1 MYKTI
6 NNPIFKIKSA
16 YMKKILFVLAA
27 ISVFGS
33 VSSQDFG
40 LQLYSLRNQLKKDFK
55 GGLDS
60 IHEFGIRNV
69 EGNEFYGITPEKF
82 RKGIDE
88 QGLKLVSFAVDYDD
102 LKKDL
107 TPVIQRA
114 RLLGVSFLVCY
125 WIPHKSS
132 NFDMSNVDEAAA
144 IFNQAGKILK
154 ENGIQL
160 CYHNH
165 GYEFQPSANG
175 TLFDDLLM
183 KTNPDYVSYEL
194 DVFWAKQGCVDPVQL
209 MKKYPSRFMLM
220 HLKDRQIGTRCDL
233 SGNANEE
240 TNVVLGNGDV
250 NIKKVMRAAKKTNVK
265 YFFIED
271 ESTRV
276 MQQIPQSLGYLKS
289 LK

>member
-1 MYKTI
+1 
-6 NNPIFKIKSA
+6 
-16 YMKKILFVLAA
+16 MKKILLLSVA
-27 ISVFGS
+27 IGLLINLQ
-33 VSSQDFG
+33 SQDYG

-55 GGLDS
+55 GSLDS
-60 IHEFGIRNV
+60 IHQFGIRNV
-69 EGNEFYGITPEKF
+69 EGNEFYGISPEKF

-102 LKKDL
+102 LNKDL
-107 TPVIQRA
+107 TPVIERA

-144 IFNQAGKILK
+144 RFNQAGKILK

-183 KTNPDYVSYEL
+183 KTNPDYVNYEL

-209 MKKYPSRFMLM
+209 IKKYPTRFLLM
-220 HLKDRQIGTRCDL
+220 HLKDRQVGTRCDL
-233 SGNANEE
+233 SGHAKEE

-250 NIKKVMRAAKKTNVK
+250 NIKKIIRAAKKTNVK
-265 YFFIED
+265 YLFIED
-271 ESTRV
+271 ESTPV
-276 MQQIPQSLGYLKS
+276 MQQIPQSLRYLKS

>member
-1 MYKTI
+1 
-6 NNPIFKIKSA
+6 
-16 YMKKILFVLAA
+16 MKKILLLLVATGLLMNLHA
-27 ISVFGS
+27 
-33 VSSQDFG
+33 QDYG

-55 GGLDS
+55 GALTN
-60 IHEFGIRNV
+60 IHGFGIRNV
-69 EGNEFYGITPEKF
+69 EGNEFYGLTPEAFK
-82 RKGIDE
+82 KGIDE
-88 QGLKLVSFAVDYDD
+88 QGLSLVSFAVDYDD

-114 RLLGVSFLVCY
+114 RQLGVSFLVCY

-132 NFDMSNVDEAAA
+132 SFDMNSVDDAAKT
-144 IFNQAGKILK
+144 FNAAGKVLK

-165 GYEFQPSANG
+165 GYEFQPSTNG

-183 KTNPDYVSYEL
+183 KTDPEYVSYEL

-209 MKKYPSRFMLM
+209 LKKYPSRFALM
-220 HLKDRQIGTRCDL
+220 HLKDRQFGTRCDL
-233 SGNANEE
+233 SGHADEE
-240 TNVVLGNGDV
+240 TNVVLGAGDV
-250 NIKKVMRAAKKTNVK
+250 NIKKVIKAAKKSAVK
-265 YFFIED
+265 YYFIED

-276 MQQIPQSLGYLKS
+276 MQQVPQSLSFLRS

>member
-1 MYKTI
+1 
-6 NNPIFKIKSA
+6 
-16 YMKKILFVLAA
+16 MKKILLLL
-27 ISVFGS
+27 ITTGLLINLH
-33 VSSQDFG
+33 SQDYG

-55 GGLDS
+55 SSLAS
-60 IHEFGIRNV
+60 IHGFGIRNV
-69 EGNEFYGITPEKF
+69 EGNEFYGITPEAFK
-82 RKGIDE
+82 KGIDE

-107 TPVIQRA
+107 SPVIQRA
-114 RLLGVSFLVCY
+114 KQLGVSFLVCY

-132 NFDMSNVDEAAA
+132 NFDMNSVDDAAKT
-144 IFNQAGKILK
+144 FNAAGKVLK

-165 GYEFQPSANG
+165 GYEFQPSSNG

-183 KTNPDYVSYEL
+183 KTDPEYVSYEL

-209 MKKYPSRFMLM
+209 LKKYPKRFALM

-233 SGNANEE
+233 SGHADEE

-250 NIKKVMRAAKKTNVK
+250 NIKKVIKAARKSAVK
-265 YFFIED
+265 YYFIED

-276 MQQIPQSLGYLKS
+276 MQQIPQSLTYLKS

>member
-1 MYKTI
+1 
-6 NNPIFKIKSA
+6 
-16 YMKKILFVLAA
+16 MKKIILL
-27 ISVFGS
+27 SVALGLLINLQ
-33 VSSQDFG
+33 SQDYG

-55 GGLDS
+55 GSLDS
-60 IHEFGIRNV
+60 IHQFGIRNV
-69 EGNEFYGITPEKF
+69 EGNEFYGISPEKF

-102 LKKDL
+102 LNKDL
-107 TPVIQRA
+107 TPVIERA

-144 IFNQAGKILK
+144 RFNQAGKILK

-183 KTNPDYVSYEL
+183 KTNPDYVNYEL

-209 MKKYPSRFMLM
+209 IKKYPTRFLLM
-220 HLKDRQIGTRCDL
+220 HLKDRQEGTRCDL
-233 SGNANEE
+233 SGHANEE

-250 NIKKVMRAAKKTNVK
+250 NIKKIIRAAKKTNVK
-265 YFFIED
+265 YLFIED
-271 ESTRV
+271 ESTPV
-276 MQQIPQSLGYLKS
+276 MQQIPQSLRYLKS

>member
-1 MYKTI
+1 
-6 NNPIFKIKSA
+6 
-16 YMKKILFVLAA
+16 MKKILLLLITMGLFANLY
-27 ISVFGS
+27 
-33 VSSQDFG
+33 SQDYG
-40 LQLYSLRNQLKKDFK
+40 LQLYSLRNQLKKNFK
-55 GGLDS
+55 GSLVN

-69 EGNEFYGITPEKF
+69 EGNEFYGITPDAFK
-82 RKGIDE
+82 KGIDE

-107 TPVIQRA
+107 TPVIQQA

-125 WIPHKSS
+125 WIPHNSS
-132 NFDMSNVDEAAA
+132 NFDMKNVDDAANT
-144 IFNQAGKILK
+144 FNEAGKVLK

-165 GYEFQPSANG
+165 GYEFQLSSNG

-183 KTNPDYVSYEL
+183 KTNPEYVSYEL

-209 MKKYPSRFMLM
+209 LKKYPSRFALM

-233 SGNANEE
+233 SGHADEE
-240 TNVVLGNGDV
+240 TNVVLGAGDV
-250 NIKKVMRAAKKTNVK
+250 NIKKVMKAAKRSAVK
-265 YFFIED
+265 YYFIED

-276 MQQIPQSLGYLKS
+276 MQQIPQSMSYLKK

>member
-1 MYKTI
+1 
-6 NNPIFKIKSA
+6 
-16 YMKKILFVLAA
+16 MKKILLLSVA
-27 ISVFGS
+27 IGLLINLQ
-33 VSSQDFG
+33 SQDYG

-55 GGLDS
+55 GSLDS
-60 IHEFGIRNV
+60 IHQFGIRNV
-69 EGNEFYGITPEKF
+69 EGNEFYGISPEKF

-102 LKKDL
+102 LNKDL
-107 TPVIQRA
+107 TPVIERA

-125 WIPHKSS
+125 WIPHNSS

-144 IFNQAGKILK
+144 RFNQAGKILK

-183 KTNPDYVSYEL
+183 KTNPDYVNYEL

-209 MKKYPSRFMLM
+209 IKKYPTRFLLM

-233 SGNANEE
+233 SGHAKEE

-250 NIKKVMRAAKKTNVK
+250 NIKKIIRAAKKTNVK
-265 YFFIED
+265 YLFIED
-271 ESTRV
+271 ESTPV
-276 MQQIPQSLGYLKS
+276 MQQIPQSLRYLKS

>member
-1 MYKTI
+1 
-6 NNPIFKIKSA
+6 
-16 YMKKILFVLAA
+16 MKKILFVLAA

-55 GGLDS
+55 ESLAS
-60 IHEFGIRNV
+60 IKAFGIRNV
-69 EGNEFYGITPEKF
+69 EGNEFYGNSPETF

-132 NFDMSNVDEAAA
+132 NFDMNNVDDAATT
-144 IFNQAGKILK
+144 FNAAGKILK

-175 TLFDDLLM
+175 TLFDDLLK
-183 KTNPDYVSYEL
+183 KTNPEHVSFEL

-209 MKKYPSRFMLM
+209 LKKYPTRFSLM
-220 HLKDRQIGTRCDL
+220 HLKDRKLGTRCDL
-233 SGNANEE
+233 SGNADEE

-250 NIKKVMRAAKKTNVK
+250 NIKKVMRAAKKTSVQ

-271 ESTRV
+271 ESTPV
-276 MQQIPQSLGYLKS
+276 MQQIPKSLSYLKS

>member
-1 MYKTI
+1 
-6 NNPIFKIKSA
+6 
-16 YMKKILFVLAA
+16 MKKLVLLFIAA
-27 ISVFGS
+27 GLMINLY
-33 VSSQDFG
+33 SQDYG

-55 GGLDS
+55 GSLAS
-60 IHEFGIRNV
+60 IHGFGIRNV
-69 EGNEFYGITPEKF
+69 EGNEYYGISPETFK
-82 RKGIDE
+82 KGIDE

-114 RLLGVSFLVCY
+114 KQLDVSFLVCY

-132 NFDMSNVDEAAA
+132 NFDMNSVEEAAKT
-144 IFNQAGKILK
+144 FNAAGKILK

-165 GYEFQPSANG
+165 GYEFQPSSNG
-175 TLFDDLLM
+175 TLFDDLLL
-183 KTNPDYVSYEL
+183 KTDPQYVSYEL

-209 MKKYPSRFMLM
+209 LKKYPSRFALM

-233 SGNANEE
+233 SGHADEE
-240 TNVVLGNGDV
+240 TNVILGAGDV
-250 NIKKVMRAAKKTNVK
+250 NIKKVMKAAKKSAVK
-265 YFFIED
+265 YYFIED

-276 MQQIPQSLGYLKS
+276 MQQIPQSLNYLKS

>member
-1 MYKTI
+1 
-6 NNPIFKIKSA
+6 
-16 YMKKILFVLAA
+16 MKKILLLL
-27 ISVFGS
+27 ITSGLLINLH
-33 VSSQDFG
+33 SQDYG

-55 GGLDS
+55 SSLTS
-60 IHEFGIRNV
+60 IHGFGIRNV
-69 EGNEFYGITPEKF
+69 EGNEFYGITPEAFK
-82 RKGIDE
+82 KGIDE

-107 TPVIQRA
+107 TPVIERA
-114 RLLGVSFLVCY
+114 RQLGVSFLVCY

-132 NFDMSNVDEAAA
+132 NFDMNSVDDAAKT
-144 IFNQAGKILK
+144 FNAAGKVLK

-165 GYEFQPSANG
+165 GYEFQPSSNG

-183 KTNPDYVSYEL
+183 KTDPKYVSYEL

-209 MKKYPSRFMLM
+209 LKKYPKRFALM
-220 HLKDRQIGTRCDL
+220 HLKDRQFGTRCDL
-233 SGNANEE
+233 SGHADEE
-240 TNVVLGNGDV
+240 TNVVLGSGDV
-250 NIKKVMRAAKKTNVK
+250 NIKKVMRAAKKSTVK
-265 YFFIED
+265 YYFIED

-276 MQQIPQSLGYLKS
+276 MQQIPQSLTYLKS

>member
-1 MYKTI
+1 
-6 NNPIFKIKSA
+6 
-16 YMKKILFVLAA
+16 MKKILLLSVA
-27 ISVFGS
+27 IGLLINLQ
-33 VSSQDFG
+33 SQDYG

-55 GGLDS
+55 GSLDS
-60 IHEFGIRNV
+60 IHQFGIRNV
-69 EGNEFYGITPEKF
+69 EGNEFYGISPEKF

-102 LKKDL
+102 LNKDL
-107 TPVIQRA
+107 TPVIERA

-125 WIPHKSS
+125 WIPHNSS

-144 IFNQAGKILK
+144 RFNQAGKILK

-183 KTNPDYVSYEL
+183 KTNPDYVNYEL

-209 MKKYPSRFMLM
+209 IKKYPTRFLLM
-220 HLKDRQIGTRCDL
+220 HLKDRQVGTRCDL
-233 SGNANEE
+233 SGHAKEE

-250 NIKKVMRAAKKTNVK
+250 NIKKIIRAAKKTNVK
-265 YFFIED
+265 YLFIED
-271 ESTRV
+271 ESTSV
-276 MQQIPQSLGYLKS
+276 MQQIPQSLRYLKS